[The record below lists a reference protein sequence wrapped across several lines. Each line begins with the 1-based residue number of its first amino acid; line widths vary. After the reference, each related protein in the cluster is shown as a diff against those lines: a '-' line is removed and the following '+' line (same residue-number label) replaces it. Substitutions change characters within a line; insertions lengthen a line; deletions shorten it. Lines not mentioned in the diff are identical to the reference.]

1 MTLHELKQAQLAK
14 RLELLV
20 AQYEAAGRQRNQTLN
35 AADKVTLDEQLRQFE
50 QDIAAV
56 ENQLAALESGAPI
69 DQSAQADRAT
79 IDTGG
84 GAYVGQ
90 NVQVGGDFIGRDQI
104 IINITS
110 GDASSQMAVDR
121 RAAEQGY
128 LKQLIQQYEYWAE
141 KYTPLAGITEVR
153 KAAADGPRLDLP
165 NLFMPTGFE
174 KLTAHGFGERQEIKR
189 EPVDDLLA
197 AVTQHPRLVVL
208 GDPGSG
214 KTTTLWRLTYDLA
227 VRAQADADAPL
238 PLFVPLGG
246 YTGDEAPSDY
256 AAESFGD
263 LAPYLS
269 DYLQEQRVVLLL
281 DALNEMPQADYK
293 ARVGHIQALLDKHPA
308 VSAVVTCRELD
319 YVETLNLA
327 KLEIKPLDVDHQRAY
342 VHRYLGEQDGERLF
356 WQLAGGDQILEMWNG
371 WQAAGGTWEQFWT
384 ADDIPGDVYNRTS
397 VALDNQWKSFRA
409 DGLPELLELGRNPF
423 MLVMLSQV
431 YAAGQGVLPQ
441 KSRRSLCCLCRYVA
455 DA

>member
-1 MTLHELKQAQLAK
+1 
-14 RLELLV
+14 
-20 AQYEAAGRQRNQTLN
+20 
-35 AADKVTLDEQLRQFE
+35 
-50 QDIAAV
+50 
-56 ENQLAALESGAPI
+56 
-69 DQSAQADRAT
+69 
-79 IDTGG
+79 
-84 GAYVGQ
+84 
-90 NVQVGGDFIGRDQI
+90 
-104 IINITS
+104 
-110 GDASSQMAVDR
+110 
-121 RAAEQGY
+121 
-128 LKQLIQQYEYWAE
+128 
-141 KYTPLAGITEVR
+141 
-153 KAAADGPRLDLP
+153 
-165 NLFMPTGFE
+165 MPTGFE

-246 YTGDEAPSDY
+246 YTGDEAPIDY

-319 YVETLNLA
+319 YVEALNLA

-356 WQLAGGDQILEMWNG
+356 WQLAGGDQILELWNG

-384 ADDIPGDVYNRTS
+384 ADDIPERCLQPFVGSARTTS
-397 VALDNQWKSFRA
+397 GRSCAPAAFQNFWSWAGIPLCSSCYRKSMRQDKASCPKIAALSL
-409 DGLPELLELGRNPF
+409 LP
-423 MLVMLSQV
+423 
-431 YAAGQGVLPQ
+431 LPI
-441 KSRRSLCCLCRYVA
+441 RC
-455 DA
+455 